1 MTPIIR
7 VYYLFYKGLF
17 VVVGS
22 FVFDGL
28 QLLICADGR
37 SYDYS
42 GLLVSIMEFKND
54 LRAGNLSF
62 K

>member
-1 MTPIIR
+1 MDP
-7 VYYLFYKGLF
+7 LF
-17 VVVGS
+17 
-22 FVFDGL
+22 FDGL

-42 GLLVSIMEFKND
+42 GRLVSIVEFTND
-54 LRAGNLSF
+54 LLAGNLSF

>member
-7 VYYLFYKGLF
+7 VYYLFYKRLF

-28 QLLICADGR
+28 QLLIWADGR

-42 GLLVSIMEFKND
+42 GLLVSIVEFKND

>member
-7 VYYLFYKGLF
+7 VYYLFYKRLF

-28 QLLICADGR
+28 QLLICADRR

-42 GLLVSIMEFKND
+42 GLLVSIVEFKND
-54 LRAGNLSF
+54 LLAGNLPF

>member
-1 MTPIIR
+1 MTPIYPR
-7 VYYLFYKGLF
+7 LLFILKGLF
-17 VVVGS
+17 AVVGS

-28 QLLICADGR
+28 QLLISADGR

-42 GLLVSIMEFKND
+42 SLLVSIVEFKND

-62 K
+62 